1 MEKNAPIQMRLKSV
15 SEISFSMSSGKLG
28 EEDRG
33 DELMIGFQNKV
44 DPNINEDIFTTVF
57 GVQYSIGGEI
67 ILQCVYNFV
76 FDVKNLSEF
85 VSKNQEGRV
94 DVTGILPHVI
104 SVAVGTMRGILVVKT
119 AGTDLGRYPI
129 PMMDPVQ
136 LCENL
141 AK

>member
-1 MEKNAPIQMRLKSV
+1 MEKNFPIQMRLKSV
-15 SEISFSMSSGKLG
+15 NEISFSMSSGKLG
-28 EEDRG
+28 EVDRG
-33 DELMIGFQNKV
+33 NELMIGFQNNV
-44 DPNINEDIFTTVF
+44 NPNIDDDIFTTDF

-67 ILQCVYNFV
+67 ILQSVYRFV

-85 VSKNQEGRV
+85 VSKDQHGKVNV
-94 DVTGILPHVI
+94 KGILPHVI